1 MKISEDELS
10 KIVDTIPALVWSA
23 HPDGSTEFFNRR
35 WLDYAG
41 LSAEEVRGWGWKAAV
56 HPDDLNRLVDFWRSV
71 LSSGEPSE
79 IEARLRRFDG
89 QYRWFLFRASPLR
102 DELGR
107 IVKWY
112 GTNIDIEDRRQ
123 VEEKLRRS
131 EAFVVKAQRLSQMG
145 SWKHDPTSGL
155 VTISPEMLRIYDVK
169 LDEEYSVLEFWFNRI
184 HPEDRKRVQEAFQR
198 SESEKTEYQAD
209 YRIVLPDGTIKYEH
223 SIGYPTLNELGDL
236 VEFVGTVMDV
246 TEQGLAKAG
255 LEKALE
261 EIKRLTDR
269 LRGENLAL
277 RASERDLSLIVET
290 IPGFVWCAAPNG
302 ELTYV
307 NRRILDQIGT
317 TLESLA
323 QTGWL
328 NFLHPDDVQP
338 TIRAWLHAVE
348 TGQTHD
354 VQYRMRRADGTY
366 RWFHVLG
373 QPVLDA
379 GGGVARWYGLLI
391 DIDDRKNIE
400 EDLRRAQARLSRA
413 TQIATVGELAASIA
427 HEINQPLGAV
437 VANGNACL
445 RWLSAH
451 TPNLAKAREAA
462 GRIVRDGKEAGEV
475 VQRIRA
481 LFKRASVE
489 KVMLDLN
496 EVIGEVV
503 RLLGGE
509 TMRRRVAMET
519 DLQRDLPSL
528 PGDRVQLQQLVL
540 NLLLNGIE
548 AMDSVIDRPKKIH
561 ICSKRDGPKT
571 ILVEIR
577 DSGVG
582 LPDPDKV
589 FEAFFTTKKN
599 GMGMGLAICRSI
611 VEVHDGRLWA
621 TPGEASGTTFCFT
634 LPVHPSAATSLQ
646 QK

>member
-1 MKISEDELS
+1 VKISEDELS

-41 LSAEEVRGWGWKAAV
+41 LSAGEVQGWGWKAAV
-56 HPDDLNRLVDFWRSV
+56 HPDDLNRLVDFWRSI
-71 LSSGEPSE
+71 LSSGQPGE
-79 IEARLRRFDG
+79 IEGRLRRFDG

-112 GTNIDIEDRRQ
+112 GTNIDIEDRKQ
-123 VEEKLRRS
+123 AEEKLRRS
-131 EAFVVKAQRLSQMG
+131 EAFVLKSQRLSQMG
-145 SWKHDPTSGL
+145 SWKHDLSTGL
-155 VTISPEMLRIYDVK
+155 ITISPEMLRAYDVQP
-169 LDEEYSVLEFWFNRI
+169 DEDFAVLEFWFSRI

-198 SESEKTEYQAD
+198 SEIEKTEYQAD
-209 YRIVLPDGTIKYEH
+209 YRIVLPDGTIKYQH
-223 SIGYPTLNELGDL
+223 SIGYPILNESGHL
-236 VEFVGTVMDV
+236 VEFVGTAIDV
-246 TEQGLAKAG
+246 TEQGLARAE

-261 EIKRLTDR
+261 QIGRLTDR
-269 LRGENLAL
+269 LRSENLAL
-277 RASERDLSLIVET
+277 RASEHELSSIVET
-290 IPGFVWCAAPNG
+290 IPGLVWCAAPDG

-354 VQYRMRRADGTY
+354 VQYRMRRADGAY

-379 GGGVARWYGLLI
+379 EGGVARWYGLLI
-391 DIDDRKNIE
+391 DIDDRKNME

-451 TPNLAKAREAA
+451 TPNVAKAREAA

-496 EVIGEVV
+496 DVIGEVV

-509 TMRRRVAMET
+509 TMRRRVAMQT
-519 DLQRDLPSL
+519 DLQKDLP
-528 PGDRVQLQQLVL
+528 PVAGDRVQLQQLVL
-540 NLLLNGIE
+540 NLLLNGVE
-548 AMDSVIDRPKKIH
+548 AMDSIVDRPKKIH
-561 ICSKRDGPKT
+561 ICSKLDSLQT
-571 ILVEIR
+571 VLVEIQ

-621 TPGEASGTTFCFT
+621 TPGVASGTTFCFT
-634 LPVHPSAATSLQ
+634 LPVHPSAATSFQ